1 MTAERMKQQSSSSLG
16 GIHVIQSKKKSQLHI
31 FAFPHV
37 LWLNDKWQNAAGATR
52 SNSLIS
58 KYHTQSLIIA

>member
-1 MTAERMKQQSSSSLG
+1 MLYSL
-16 GIHVIQSKKKSQLHI
+16 KLQLQI

-37 LWLNDKWQNAAGATR
+37 LWLNDKWQNAAAAAKR
-52 SNSLIS
+52 NSLIS

>member
-1 MTAERMKQQSSSSLG
+1 MLYSP
-16 GIHVIQSKKKSQLHI
+16 KSQLQI

-37 LWLNDKWQNAAGATR
+37 LSLNDKWQNAAIAAAADTASASATKR
-52 SNSLIS
+52 NSLIS